1 MEETEGGVSLRKVT
15 LELNAHEM
23 HEIVK
28 ALGER
33 RAEYSAELYLK
44 MKEVFYNWSKLPEVK
59 ESEHP
64 DCKCMAI
71 IFTDDDE
78 ISEKEIDSFAEK
90 VAEVFSQKIA
100 ETPEVNDQ
108 GYLK

>member
-1 MEETEGGVSLRKVT
+1 MRKVT

-59 ESEHP
+59 EPEHSNCL
-64 DCKCMAI
+64 DITLNLGGA
-71 IFTDDDE
+71 
-78 ISEKEIDSFAEK
+78 EKEIDQLAE
-90 VAEVFSQKIA
+90 KIA
-100 ETPEVNDQ
+100 ESLSEATDNIN
-108 GYLK
+108 KFF

>member
-1 MEETEGGVSLRKVT
+1 MRKVT

-71 IFTDDDE
+71 MFTDGNE
-78 ISEKEIDSFAEK
+78 INEKEIDSFAEK

>member
-1 MEETEGGVSLRKVT
+1 VRKVT

-33 RAEYSAELYLK
+33 RAECSAELYLK

-59 ESEHP
+59 EPEHP

-100 ETPEVNDQ
+100 ETPETNDQ
-108 GYLK
+108 GYPN

>member
-1 MEETEGGVSLRKVT
+1 MRKVT
-15 LELNAHEM
+15 LELSAHEM

-33 RAEYSAELYLK
+33 KSEYSAELYLK

-71 IFTDDDE
+71 MFTDGNE
-78 ISEKEIDSFAEK
+78 INEKEIDSFAEK

>member
-1 MEETEGGVSLRKVT
+1 MREVT
-15 LELNAHEM
+15 LKLSAHEM

-33 RAEYSAELYLK
+33 KSEYSAELYLK
-44 MKEVFYNWSKLPEVK
+44 MKEVFYNWNKLPEVK

-90 VAEVFSQKIA
+90 VAEVFGQKIA

>member
-1 MEETEGGVSLRKVT
+1 MREVT
-15 LELNAHEM
+15 LRLSAHEM

-33 RAEYSAELYLK
+33 KSEYSAELYLK
-44 MKEVFYNWSKLPEVK
+44 MKDVFYNWSKLPEVK
-59 ESEHP
+59 EPEYP

-100 ETPEVNDQ
+100 ETLEVNDQ
-108 GYLK
+108 GYPN

>member
-1 MEETEGGVSLRKVT
+1 MRKVT

-44 MKEVFYNWSKLPEVK
+44 MKEVFYNWNKLPEVK

-90 VAEVFSQKIA
+90 VAEVFGQKIA